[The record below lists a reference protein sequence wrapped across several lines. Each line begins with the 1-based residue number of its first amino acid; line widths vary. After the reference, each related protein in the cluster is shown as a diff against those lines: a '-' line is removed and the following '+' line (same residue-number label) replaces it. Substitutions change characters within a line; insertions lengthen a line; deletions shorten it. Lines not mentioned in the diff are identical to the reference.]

1 MESGESAYDT
11 STLDV
16 SEALG
21 AVLRT
26 ALADDPSDRDRDTP
40 TMSTALAAVPEAPT

>member
-1 MESGESAYDT
+1 MESGQSAHDT

-26 ALADDPSDRDRDTP
+26 ALADDRSARDRDP
-40 TMSTALAAVPEAPT
+40 LTMSTALAAVPEALT

>member
-1 MESGESAYDT
+1 MESGDSAYDT

-16 SEALG
+16 SDALG
-21 AVLRT
+21 AVPRT
-26 ALADDPSDRDRDTP
+26 ALANDPSDRYRDPP

>member
-26 ALADDPSDRDRDTP
+26 ALADDSSDRYRDPP
-40 TMSTALAAVPEAPT
+40 TMSTALAAVPEALT